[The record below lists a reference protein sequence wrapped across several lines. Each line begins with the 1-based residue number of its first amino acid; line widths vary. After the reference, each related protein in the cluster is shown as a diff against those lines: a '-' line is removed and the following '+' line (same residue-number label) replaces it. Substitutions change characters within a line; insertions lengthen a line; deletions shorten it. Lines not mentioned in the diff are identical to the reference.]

1 MFGGV
6 WEKRFCIWVFR
17 SREAT
22 RILQFGA
29 GIRERLPPAPYEG
42 YLLAMTSRIRNA
54 YDIRVEEGVITP
66 EPAQAALIGA
76 LERLETDLSKKGLF
90 GALPEVKGDVRQN
103 PEDAPQSYIEVGDFV
118 GRARTRA

>member
-1 MFGGV
+1 LFGGV
-6 WEKRFCIWVFR
+6 CEKRFCIWVLR
-17 SREAT
+17 SCEAT

-29 GIRERLPPAPYEG
+29 GIRDRLPPVASEG

-76 LERLETDLSKKGLF
+76 LERLESDLSKKGLF
-90 GALPEVKGDVRQN
+90 GAQPAGRGTSGVR
-103 PEDAPQSYIEVGDFV
+103 PDAASPC
-118 GRARTRA
+118 

>member
-1 MFGGV
+1 FGGV
-6 WEKRFCIWVFR
+6 WEKRFCIWVLR

-29 GIRERLPPAPYEG
+29 GIRERLPSAPSG
-42 YLLAMTSRIRNA
+42 SYLLAMTSRIRNA

-90 GALPEVKGDVRQN
+90 GALPEVRGI
-103 PEDAPQSYIEVGDFV
+103 YIWGPP
-118 GRARTRA
+118 GRGKSMLMDLF